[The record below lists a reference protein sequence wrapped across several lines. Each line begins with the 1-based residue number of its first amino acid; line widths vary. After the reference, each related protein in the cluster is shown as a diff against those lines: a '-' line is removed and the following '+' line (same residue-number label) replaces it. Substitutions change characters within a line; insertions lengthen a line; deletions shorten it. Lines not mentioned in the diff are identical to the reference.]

1 MQMMGIS
8 SLLCL
13 LEFQQPQQPP
23 SVASHSPLIAAGL
36 GLDTPPP
43 AHTHTHFFKKKKEKS
58 AFERMKHFTAALAAR
73 GNDST
78 YAALVQRGRCAARQ
92 RSGLSVEQRY

>member
-36 GLDTPPP
+36 GLDPPP
-43 AHTHTHFFKKKKEKS
+43 
-58 AFERMKHFTAALAAR
+58 
-73 GNDST
+73 
-78 YAALVQRGRCAARQ
+78 VQRGNTPGSLWSSATDGVEREGRSYSVRC
-92 RSGLSVEQRY
+92 LSME